1 MSNIKRSRAE
11 WVRRY
16 ASFVVI
22 LFVIA
27 FGTSLSIRANLGS
40 SPISAPPY
48 VLSLIP
54 GMKLTM
60 GQLTICMHVFF
71 ILTQILLLRKDF
83 EKRQLTQILVS
94 FLFGFYTDVTMWMTG
109 FLQIPF
115 DINPAVGYPLRF
127 VELLIGGAILAFG
140 IACEVRCD
148 SLMLAGEGFPLAIAK
163 FLKKDF
169 GKVKICTDTFLVS
182 VGVVFMFVFFGH
194 WDWKMIGPGTLVSMF
209 YVGFMVRV
217 FSPRIGWLDRIFI
230 PQSERAGQDS
240 DQASAAGAGSVW
252 GKYRIVTIARTYGS
266 GGNAVGEEVARR
278 LGCPC
283 YSRQIIDRT
292 AAQIGR
298 TPEFVAENEQN
309 ISTAKLWEMIFED
322 SGIPVSMNPSKDD
335 AIYVSQSRTI
345 RELAHHGPCVIVGRL
360 GNWALRDNPHVLRV
374 FVTSGPDSAASRVA
388 SRFNISTDEAL
399 RKLERVNSGR
409 ANHYRRYTGRQ
420 WTDIGEYD
428 LMLNT
433 DRVGIEGAVDIIL
446 RASKDLGQAGH
457 AL

>member
-252 GKYRIVTIARTYGS
+252 GNYRIVTIARTYGS

-360 GNWALRDNPHVLRV
+360 GNWILRDNPHVLRV

-388 SRFNISTDEAL
+388 SRFNIPAEEAA
-399 RKLERVNSGR
+399 RKVERVNSGR

-433 DRVGIEGAVDIIL
+433 DRVGIDGAVDIIL
-446 RASKDLGQAGH
+446 RASKDLK
-457 AL
+457 

>member
-54 GMKLTM
+54 GMKLSM

-115 DINPAVGYPLRF
+115 DINPALGYPLRF

-194 WDWKMIGPGTLVSMF
+194 WDWKMVGAGTLVSMF

-230 PQSERAGQDS
+230 PKSGRVGQDS

-252 GKYRIVTIARTYGS
+252 GNYRIVTIARTYGS

-360 GNWALRDNPHVLRV
+360 GNWILRDNPHVLRV

-433 DRVGIEGAVDIIL
+433 DRVGIDGAVDIIL
-446 RASKDLGQAGH
+446 RASKDLG
-457 AL
+457 

>member
-11 WVRRY
+11 WIRRY

-115 DINPAVGYPLRF
+115 DINPALGYPLRF

-148 SLMLAGEGFPLAIAK
+148 SQMLAGEGFPLAIAK

-230 PQSERAGQDS
+230 PKSEGAGQAS
-240 DQASAAGAGSVW
+240 DQASAAGSTW

>member
-11 WVRRY
+11 WIRRY

-115 DINPAVGYPLRF
+115 DINPAVGFPLRF

-169 GKVKICTDTFLVS
+169 GRVKICTDTFLVS
-182 VGVVFMFVFFGH
+182 VGVVFMFIFFGH

-230 PQSERAGQDS
+230 PQSERAGQAS
-240 DQASAAGAGSVW
+240 DQASATGGTW

-433 DRVGIEGAVDIIL
+433 DRVGIDGAVDIIL
-446 RASKDLGQAGH
+446 RALKDLGQAGH

>member
-1 MSNIKRSRAE
+1 MDKALCLLRGDS
-11 WVRRY
+11 VCH
-16 ASFVVI
+16 
-22 LFVIA
+22 
-27 FGTSLSIRANLGS
+27 SIR
-40 SPISAPPY
+40 Y
-48 VLSLIP
+48 VP
-54 GMKLTM
+54 VHQ
-60 GQLTICMHVFF
+60 GQLGFVTYIRPALRPVPHSRDEAYYGAADDMYAR
-71 ILTQILLLRKDF
+71 ILHPDPDT
-83 EKRQLTQILVS
+83 
-94 FLFGFYTDVTMWMTG
+94 
-109 FLQIPF
+109 
-115 DINPAVGYPLRF
+115 A
-127 VELLIGGAILAFG
+127 AA
-140 IACEVRCD
+140 
-148 SLMLAGEGFPLAIAK
+148 EGFRETAADSDTCLLPVRPLAIAK

-230 PQSERAGQDS
+230 PQSERAGQAS
-240 DQASAAGAGSVW
+240 DQASSAGGTW

-292 AAQIGR
+292 AEQMGR

-309 ISTAKLWEMIFED
+309 ISTGKLWEMIFED

-345 RELAHHGPCVIVGRL
+345 RELAHHGPCVIIGRL
-360 GNWALRDNPHVLRV
+360 GNWILRDNPHVLRV
-374 FVTSGPDSAASRVA
+374 FVTSGPDSAAIRVA
-388 SRFNISTDEAL
+388 SRFNISEEDAA
-399 RKLERVNSGR
+399 RKVERVNTGR

-433 DRVGIEGAVDIIL
+433 DRVGIDGAVDTIL
-446 RASKDLGQAGH
+446 RASKDLK
-457 AL
+457 